1 MGCRRYPFRPG
12 KSPSPLF
19 PFLPVPFSREMTQ
32 GVYIMAPDSPR
43 RANDGT
49 KPGLRLRVGARKK
62 RIIYG

>member
-1 MGCRRYPFRPG
+1 
-12 KSPSPLF
+12 
-19 PFLPVPFSREMTQ
+19 MTQ
-32 GVYIMAPDSPR
+32 GVYIMPPDSPR